1 MDSYRTRG
9 GVPIAGPCVNQ
20 LSLRQRL
27 TGMAGLLALILLLL
41 TWALLVGANHKY
53 ALQNKQAVLTAVSR
67 ELAEEMEPY
76 QTADGDF
83 PEMKEEIQEAID
95 ITSERLAV
103 LHLRDGEGVGRSHPE
118 QPPWPDVS
126 QDWLTVTLPYHGEE
140 LVAALYYRDTRE
152 KLKKQAIVLG
162 LAAFCCLLVITVGTW
177 FLVGHVL
184 SPIGKLSRQ
193 AKAAES
199 DLQTRLTAPSSDRE
213 LVELVSTLNQFLD
226 GLARTS
232 EVRSRFY
239 SAASHELRTPLQAL
253 SGHLELALNKE
264 RPAEEYRH
272 SLEEAREQ
280 TKRLIRLTQDLL
292 LLNRL
297 ETSSQAKLQSLDLAD
312 YCENAWVLFR
322 PLAEKKRLEV
332 SLDLGEDCSI
342 QTSPSYLSSLCRNL
356 LENAVKYATP
366 GGRLEIRASKNEL
379 RVYNDCAPLRK
390 EDFEKLTEPFFR
402 PDTSRTGAT
411 GGNGLGLSLVSAIA
425 NHEGWGFQLAQ
436 TREGFEA
443 VIKMPFKS

>member
-1 MDSYRTRG
+1 MDSHRTRS

-27 TGMAGLLALILLLL
+27 TGLAGLLALILLLL

-53 ALQNKQAVLTAVSR
+53 SLQNKQAVLTAVSR

-83 PEMKEEIQEAID
+83 PEMREEIQEAID

-103 LHLRDGEGVGRSHPE
+103 LHLRDGQVVGRSHPE
-118 QPPWPDVS
+118 NPSWPDLS
-126 QDWLTVTLPYHGEE
+126 EDWLTVTLPYHGEQ

-152 KLKKQAIVLG
+152 KLRAQAIYLG
-162 LAAFCCLLVITVGTW
+162 LAAICCLLVITVGTW

-199 DLQTRLTAPSSDRE
+199 DLQTRLTAPSSDTE

-297 ETSSQAKLQSLDLAD
+297 ETTSQAKSQALDLSD

-322 PLAEKKRLEV
+322 PLADEKKLVASLE
-332 SLDLGEDCSI
+332 LDEGCAVE
-342 QTSPSYLSSLCRNL
+342 TSPSYLSSLCRNL

-366 GGRLEIRASKNEL
+366 GGRLEIRASQNQM
-379 RVYNDCAPLRK
+379 RVYNDCEPLKK
-390 EDFEKLTEPFFR
+390 EDFDKLTEPFFR
-402 PDTSRTGAT
+402 PDTSRTSAT
-411 GGNGLGLSLVSAIA
+411 GGNGLGLSLVAAIA
-425 NHEGWGFQLAQ
+425 NHEGWDLQLAQ
-436 TREGFEA
+436 TDEGFEA
-443 VIKMPFKS
+443 VVRMGFES